1 MNWLNSFFSS
11 DKKEK
16 IHPSDLHYACGEE
29 GSMEEL
35 SKLLKSKPDL
45 EVKDAQGKTPLFWA
59 IEFGRLDC
67 FELLLKSGANPNA
80 QDEDGVTCLNIS
92 LSSNGLS
99 EFSDALKRFNVDP
112 TIKDKHGKL
121 YLM

>member
-1 MNWLNSFFSS
+1 MNWLKSFFPSNRES
-11 DKKEK
+11 K
-16 IHPSDLHYACGEE
+16 IYPSDLHYACGED
-29 GSMEEL
+29 GSIEQL
-35 SKLLKSKPDL
+35 KKLLESKPNL
-45 EVKDAQGKTPLFWA
+45 
-59 IEFGRLDC
+59 
-67 FELLLKSGANPNA
+67 
-80 QDEDGVTCLNIS
+80 S